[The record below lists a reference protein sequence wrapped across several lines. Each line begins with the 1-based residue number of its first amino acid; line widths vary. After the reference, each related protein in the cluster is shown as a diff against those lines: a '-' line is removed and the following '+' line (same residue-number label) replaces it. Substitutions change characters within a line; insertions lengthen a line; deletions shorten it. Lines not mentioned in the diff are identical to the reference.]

1 MSGQQQKDSSSSN
14 ATTSKDGS
22 NGVNQAKKAEEE
34 AQKTLPQLGALEEDD
49 EFEEVRPLLTQGLS
63 RYTYLIC

>member
-1 MSGQQQKDSSSSN
+1 MSGQQKDSSSSN

-22 NGVNQAKKAEEE
+22 NGNGNGVNQVNKAEEE

-49 EFEEVRPLLTQGLS
+49 EFEEVRLQACGHPLHL
-63 RYTYLIC
+63 RA